1 MKIAPDCV
9 DKCCICRNSGNCLA
23 GNGDDDF
30 IPATKEQIEERL
42 KDDRYS
48 AYQDKLRNFIES
60 LYH

>member
-1 MKIAPDCV
+1 MKIAQDCV
-9 DKCCICRNSGNCLA
+9 DKCCICRNSVNCLA

-30 IPATKEQIEERL
+30 MPATKEQIEERL

>member
-1 MKIAPDCV
+1 MKIALDCV

-30 IPATKEQIEERL
+30 MQATKEQIEERL

-48 AYQDKLRNFIES
+48 AYQDKLQNFIES